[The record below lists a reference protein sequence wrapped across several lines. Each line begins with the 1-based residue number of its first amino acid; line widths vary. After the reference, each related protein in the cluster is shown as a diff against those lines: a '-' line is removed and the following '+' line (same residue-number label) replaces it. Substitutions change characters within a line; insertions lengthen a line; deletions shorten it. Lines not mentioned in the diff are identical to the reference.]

1 MSAQTPWGSPN
12 TPQKRNQAQA
22 GAGCIGLTVV
32 VLLLAGALYWLFGV
46 NHETNYAASPTTD
59 TSTSTAAPDTST
71 TSADTSTAD
80 DGVIETGDCLS
91 VDGSQPTSTGT
102 VDVSNITK
110 VDCGSSSAQYKVI
123 GVEPLT
129 TDMNSCSTDYPD
141 ATSALLDQGTY
152 FSEVYCVVDS
162 SS

>member
-1 MSAQTPWGSPN
+1 MSAQTPWGSPS
-12 TPQKRNQAQA
+12 TPPNRKQTQN
-22 GAGCIGLTVV
+22 GAGCIGATVV
-32 VLLLAGALYWLFGV
+32 ILLLVGALYWLFGV

-59 TSTSTAAPDTST
+59 TATSTAPDTST
-71 TSADTSTAD
+71 TTADTSTTD
-80 DGVIETGDCLS
+80 TGVIETGDCLS
-91 VDGSQPTSTGT
+91 VDGPQPTSTGT

-141 ATSALLDQGTY
+141 ATSALLDQGAY
-152 FSEVYCVVDS
+152 FSEVYCVVDAS
-162 SS
+162 S

>member
-1 MSAQTPWGSPN
+1 MSAQTPWGSPS
-12 TPQKRNQAQA
+12 TPQKRGQAQN

-32 VLLLAGALYWLFGV
+32 ILLLAGALYWLFGV
-46 NHETNYAASPTTD
+46 NHETHYAASPTTD
-59 TSTSTAAPDTST
+59 TSTSTGAPDTST
-71 TSADTSTAD
+71 TAADSSTTD
-80 DGVIETGDCLS
+80 TGVIETGDCLS
-91 VDGSQPTSTGT
+91 VDGPQPTSTGT

-129 TDMNSCSTDYPD
+129 TDMNSCATDYPD

-152 FSEVYCVVDS
+152 FSEVYCVVDAS
-162 SS
+162 S